1 LLIICSPRTA
11 VYEYDFVP
19 ARGENGRVGL
29 ANYSR
34 LRFFGKK
41 TGVSDGAAPTGV
53 PARQAWRGS
62 GGAPSAVKKSA
73 ETSVTKPLDKADALA
88 VAPRRQ
94 IDLKEPGMDLPT
106 FATLINNKVVIQQA
120 DSPSYSVDQHFF
132 QTCMAGFLNQV
143 QVDEAWYLAAYPDVA
158 EALKTGQLA
167 DCKAHFVW
175 FGYYEHRMPRPI
187 EVDEAWYLKVYPDIE
202 KAVERQAFASGQDH
216 FNRCGYSEGRMPYA
230 NFSLA

>member
-1 LLIICSPRTA
+1 MS
-11 VYEYDFVP
+11 
-19 ARGENGRVGL
+19 
-29 ANYSR
+29 
-34 LRFFGKK
+34 
-41 TGVSDGAAPTGV
+41 
-53 PARQAWRGS
+53 
-62 GGAPSAVKKSA
+62 
-73 ETSVTKPLDKADALA
+73 
-88 VAPRRQ
+88 
-94 IDLKEPGMDLPT
+94 LPT
-106 FATLINNKVVIQQA
+106 FATLINNKVVTQQG

-132 QTCMAGFLNQV
+132 QTCMATLLNMV

-158 EALKTGQLA
+158 EALKAGQLA